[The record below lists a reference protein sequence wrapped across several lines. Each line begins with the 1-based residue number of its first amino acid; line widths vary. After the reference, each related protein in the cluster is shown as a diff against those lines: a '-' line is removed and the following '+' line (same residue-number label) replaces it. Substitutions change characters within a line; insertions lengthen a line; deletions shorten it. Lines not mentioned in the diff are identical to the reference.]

1 MITIKNEF
9 LTAKFN
15 ELGAEIKSLVSSNGK
30 EYIWNGDEKYWAL
43 SSPILFPIC
52 SGLKNDEY
60 YYNGKKYTLY
70 KHGFARKKVFDVEEL
85 NDNKVI
91 FLLRSDDETRKCYPF
106 DFELRLVYELI
117 GKVLKVS
124 YLVKN
129 LTDGEMYFSIGA
141 HEGYDC
147 PEGIEEYEVIFPQ
160 NETLD
165 AYELDGN
172 ALLDSKVRIIEN
184 SDRIALK
191 YDYFVEDALV
201 FKELKSKSMILKN
214 KADDKAVKLSFE
226 GCDYFLIWTKVGAP
240 YICLEPWCG
249 ITDSPDTDQNLKT
262 KEGIIKL
269 NKGEDFSNIH
279 TIEILK

>member
-70 KHGFARKKVFDVEEL
+70 KHDFARKKVFDVEEL

-124 YLVKN
+124 Y
-129 LTDGEMYFSIGA
+129 
-141 HEGYDC
+141 C
-147 PEGIEEYEVIFPQ
+147 P
-160 NETLD
+160 
-165 AYELDGN
+165 
-172 ALLDSKVRIIEN
+172 
-184 SDRIALK
+184 
-191 YDYFVEDALV
+191 
-201 FKELKSKSMILKN
+201 
-214 KADDKAVKLSFE
+214 
-226 GCDYFLIWTKVGAP
+226 
-240 YICLEPWCG
+240 
-249 ITDSPDTDQNLKT
+249 
-262 KEGIIKL
+262 
-269 NKGEDFSNIH
+269 
-279 TIEILK
+279 